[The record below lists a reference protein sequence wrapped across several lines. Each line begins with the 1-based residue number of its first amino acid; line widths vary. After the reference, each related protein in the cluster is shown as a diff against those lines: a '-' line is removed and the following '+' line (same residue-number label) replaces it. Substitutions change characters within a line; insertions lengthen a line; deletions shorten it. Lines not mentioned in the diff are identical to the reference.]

1 MKIQE
6 NMLGYYGQRDYVCIA
21 APAHGGGADHR
32 PLCSVLVGCTSF
44 GGPFRHNLRLHR
56 FRVAQ
61 SGRVIGQSDDL
72 LEPLFGVSPSDV
84 PSIGHADDG
93 QTEFDDAM
101 AALGPDGKHLY
112 IICVHRPVLSSD
124 VASCGGGRAT
134 EIVVFPPKVFRVD
147 TGDMSLSPMRP
158 LPFTRASYEAISAHG
173 ALWVPVVLLTKAVEN
188 CPSEW
193 RLFIYRLVEVD
204 DDDGSWVEVTSAD
217 FQYELSR
224 GFRYGGTL
232 IQGYAVISDRFI
244 LLSFIDSTFFC
255 FDCANGTLA
264 PVTTEESSSSTL
276 LLHQYVPISG
286 KGVHFEGAIYF
297 IRGTKLF
304 AYRYS
309 PLDPRPLAPP
319 LEIDTIWPY
328 DEEGY
333 GFVVH
338 LAGHILCAVWIN
350 MKRRCGCTTRH
361 VLITT
366 FNIGGHTHGTGCFIP
381 SDVEVLHSTC
391 RRIGM
396 LRTEEPRPECYDF
409 FCFLQEYPDTEPRF
423 DPSVP
428 SELGVFD
435 GNHRVPDMLP
445 TCRKFLSKKH
455 GTLSL
460 EECNVAIRSDFYFIC
475 QVDQRSL
482 VYQVSISGGKLAC
495 NEKVLDALVCL
506 DTVRPGDVGIDDPP
520 EWFFVHHGSMLDV
533 IPSLPYYN
541 HYVVDVERKC
551 YNIHKN
557 KRSKLFFSAVFRVGQ
572 YTVALCD
579 TLQDVYVLNQN
590 NFQWRRQKT
599 SSRSLDLSH
608 KVKISG
614 FVDLGDDAFMISD
627 AETNNCFLFD
637 LKRGEWFAVEPPRGY
652 IFWQYAAGLLNG
664 RSIFAEGFIYTCSA
678 GGLIAF
684 ELIDKNDS
692 YCLGQPIM
700 LNSSWKYIFG
710 ERRFLSFDSVC
721 KGEID
726 SSIVFCVVQGCPMAV
741 PFTSRHHFA
750 ATTVHVK
757 LQKTLRETKEPVSI
771 DRVGVVCSSIDQ
783 NGRILTN
790 YAFAL

>member
-1 MKIQE
+1 VP
-6 NMLGYYGQRDYVCIA
+6 GRDYVCIA

-409 FCFLQEYPDTEPRF
+409 FCFLQ
-423 DPSVP
+423 
-428 SELGVFD
+428 
-435 GNHRVPDMLP
+435 
-445 TCRKFLSKKH
+445 
-455 GTLSL
+455 
-460 EECNVAIRSDFYFIC
+460 
-475 QVDQRSL
+475 
-482 VYQVSISGGKLAC
+482 
-495 NEKVLDALVCL
+495 
-506 DTVRPGDVGIDDPP
+506 
-520 EWFFVHHGSMLDV
+520 
-533 IPSLPYYN
+533 
-541 HYVVDVERKC
+541 
-551 YNIHKN
+551 
-557 KRSKLFFSAVFRVGQ
+557 
-572 YTVALCD
+572 
-579 TLQDVYVLNQN
+579 
-590 NFQWRRQKT
+590 
-599 SSRSLDLSH
+599 
-608 KVKISG
+608 
-614 FVDLGDDAFMISD
+614 
-627 AETNNCFLFD
+627 
-637 LKRGEWFAVEPPRGY
+637 
-652 IFWQYAAGLLNG
+652 
-664 RSIFAEGFIYTCSA
+664 
-678 GGLIAF
+678 
-684 ELIDKNDS
+684 
-692 YCLGQPIM
+692 
-700 LNSSWKYIFG
+700 
-710 ERRFLSFDSVC
+710 
-721 KGEID
+721 
-726 SSIVFCVVQGCPMAV
+726 
-741 PFTSRHHFA
+741 
-750 ATTVHVK
+750 
-757 LQKTLRETKEPVSI
+757 
-771 DRVGVVCSSIDQ
+771 
-783 NGRILTN
+783 
-790 YAFAL
+790 